1 MSRQHLILSALIAV
15 AYLIGS
21 IPFGLIIGL
30 SRGID
35 PRTQGS
41 GNIGA
46 TNVGRLLGGKYFALV
61 FTLDMLKSLLP
72 MLLAGLIAGSQVRQ
86 FGHSWQTYALWI
98 GVGLAAVL
106 GHMFSIF
113 LKFKGG
119 KGVATSAGMMFGLYP
134 YYTLPAVGA
143 LAAFFVVLK
152 VWRYISLGA
161 IVGALSFP
169 ILYLAYEAWVARHT
183 GAWGLRDRWPLLAV
197 AVLVAL
203 LICWRHRTNIA
214 RLRAGTEPTFKKRV
228 R

>member
-1 MSRQHLILSALIAV
+1 MTRQHLILSTLIPI

-35 PRTQGS
+35 PRKQGS

-106 GHMFSIF
+106 GHMFSAF
-113 LKFKGG
+113 LKLKGG
-119 KGVATSAGMMFGLYP
+119 KGVATSAGLMFGLYP
-134 YYTLPAVGA
+134 YYTLPAIGA
-143 LAAFFVVLK
+143 FAVFLVAFKL
-152 VWRYISLGA
+152 WRYISLA
-161 IVGALSFP
+161 SMLAAVSFP
-169 ILYLAYEAWVARHT
+169 VLYLAI
-183 GAWGLRDRWPLLAV
+183 GLWRNWPVFSDQWPLLAV
-197 AVLVAL
+197 GVLVAAL
-203 LICWRHRTNIA
+203 VVWRHRGNIA
-214 RLRAGTEPTFKKRV
+214 RLRAGTEPQFQKKPA
-228 R
+228 

>member
-1 MSRQHLILSALIAV
+1 MTRQQVILTILV
-15 AYLIGS
+15 AGGYVIGS

-35 PRTQGS
+35 PRKQGS

-72 MLLAGLIAGSQVRQ
+72 MLVAGVVAGSHIRQ

-106 GHMFSIF
+106 GHVFSVF

-119 KGVATSAGMMFGLYP
+119 KGVATSAGLMFGLYP

-143 LAAFFVVLK
+143 FAVFLVVFKTWKYVSLASMLAAV
-152 VWRYISLGA
+152 
-161 IVGALSFP
+161 SFP
-169 ILYLAYEAWVARHT
+169 ILYLLI
-183 GAWGLRDRWPLLAV
+183 GLWRGWPVFSDQWPLLAV
-197 AVLVAL
+197 GVLVAAL
-203 LICWRHRTNIA
+203 VVWRHRGNIA
-214 RLRAGTEPTFKKRV
+214 RLRAGTEPQFQKKPA
-228 R
+228 